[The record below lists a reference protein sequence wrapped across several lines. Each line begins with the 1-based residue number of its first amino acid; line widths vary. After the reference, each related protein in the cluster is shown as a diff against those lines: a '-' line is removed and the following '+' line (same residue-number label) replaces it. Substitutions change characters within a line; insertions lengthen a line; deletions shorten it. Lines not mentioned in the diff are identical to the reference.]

1 MMGTV
6 VLLKNNEMTVIEDIC
21 EADFLD
27 MKHGLSNDDT
37 AYISWYEDYDT
48 AYGY

>member
-6 VLLKNNEMTVIEDIC
+6 ILLKNNEMTVIEGIC

-27 MKHGLSNDDT
+27 MKHGLSNE
-37 AYISWYEDYDT
+37 EDATYLS
-48 AYGY
+48 

>member
-6 VLLKNNEMTVIEDIC
+6 VLFKNNEMTVIEDIC

>member
-6 VLLKNNEMTVIEDIC
+6 VLLKNNKMTVIEDIC

>member
-1 MMGTV
+1 MGTV
-6 VLLKNNEMTVIEDIC
+6 ILLKDNEMTVIEDIC

-27 MKHGLSNDDT
+27 MKNGMSTEEAAH
-37 AYISWYEDYDT
+37 ISWYEDYDT

>member
-21 EADFLD
+21 EADFRHEAWFV
-27 MKHGLSNDDT
+27 K
-37 AYISWYEDYDT
+37 
-48 AYGY
+48 

>member
-1 MMGTV
+1 MGTV
-6 VLLKNNEMTVIEDIC
+6 VLLKKNEMTVIEDIC

-27 MKHGLSNDDT
+27 MKHEASKEEA

>member
-6 VLLKNNEMTVIEDIC
+6 VLLKHNEMTVIEDIC

-27 MKHGLSNDDT
+27 MKHGLSNDDE
-37 AYISWYEDYDT
+37 AYMSWYEDYDT

>member
-1 MMGTV
+1 MGTV
-6 VLLKNNEMTVIEDIC
+6 VLLKNNKMTVIEDIC